1 MRKIAAPLLALSLSV
16 ALSACHGGRPN
27 MAPRPEALGFPL
39 MEESELTFEGTA
51 NAPVVVRYGVAYF
64 TTEEG
69 SLYSLDVLSRRILWR
84 FAADRPVSAPPEL
97 CMDEILIRDE
107 GNTIYVL
114 DTDGRVTFKT
124 TSSDPVS
131 TAVREFEGR
140 IYFGCANGRITAL
153 DARGNGQVLWLF
165 DAGSAVRC
173 GPVFSDGLVI
183 FGTENGRL
191 LAMDPGGKP
200 VWTYAATGPIQV
212 DPSASAGRVYFGTAD
227 RNVYCLASA
236 TGKKKWAFRPAGA
249 VLHPPVVAGKRL
261 IIAASNSVIYCLYA
275 GSGEILWWQAVASRV
290 VHGPSVADGVVLV
303 SAISPEIF
311 GCELRAGYRVG
322 NYQAAGD
329 SQAGAV
335 WVSPYLVLIGKD
347 TASAGEKV
355 IFLKRDRRPV
365 QTLGETKPIRR

>member
-1 MRKIAAPLLALSLSV
+1 MRKTAVGILALTLSV
-16 ALSACHGGRPN
+16 ALSACHAGRPN

-39 MEESELTFEGTA
+39 MEESVLPFEGTA

-84 FAADRPVSAPPEL
+84 FTADRPVSAPPEL
-97 CMDEILIRDE
+97 CADAILIRDE

-114 DTDGRVTFKT
+114 DADGRAVLKT
-124 TSSDPVS
+124 TSPDPVT

-140 IYFGCANGRITAL
+140 IYFGCANGRIAAL
-153 DARGNGQVLWLF
+153 DARANGQFLWQF
-165 DAGSAVRC
+165 DAGSAVRS

-191 LAMDPGGKP
+191 LALDSGGKSA
-200 VWTYAATGPIQV
+200 WTYAAAGPIRV
-212 DPSASAGRVYFGTAD
+212 DPAASAGRVYFGTAD
-227 RNVYCLASA
+227 RYVCCLASA
-236 TGKKKWAFRPAGA
+236 TGKKRWAFRPAGA
-249 VLHPPVVAGKRL
+249 VLHPPAVAGKRVV
-261 IIAASNSVIYCLYA
+261 IAASNSVVYCLSA

-303 SAISPEIF
+303 SSVSPDVF
-311 GCELRAGYRVG
+311 GCDLRGGYRVG
-322 NYQAAGD
+322 NFQAASD
-329 SQAGAV
+329 LQAGAA
-335 WVSPYLVLIGKD
+335 WASPYLFVIERD
-347 TASAGEKV
+347 PASGLEKIV
-355 IFLKRDRRPV
+355 FLKRDRRPV